1 MKKLLTIL
9 ALVASVTLTSCS
21 NEAFDDRQ
29 LWKSIGEL
37 EFRVKNLEELCKQ
50 LNTNISALQTL
61 VDALQSNDFVTSV
74 TPIMD
79 DGVEVGYTIT
89 FSKSQP
95 ITIYHGQDGEDGYTP
110 QIGVAKDSDGVYY
123 WTIDGEWLLD
133 ANGNKIKAVGS
144 DGKNG
149 SSGQNGADG
158 ITPKLKIQNGY
169 WYVSYNNGSSW
180 TQLGK
185 ATGEDGKTGQDGDSF
200 FQSVDTTNEDYVIF
214 VLANGTQ
221 ILLPRYK
228 ALEITFDK
236 GDEIAVMSGS
246 TFKVNYTLV
255 GGSENTNIATI
266 TKNNWIA
273 KVTKISNSAG
283 YLTISAPNP
292 LTDDTVI
299 VLVSEGTQTI
309 MRSLT
314 FVDGIT
320 TIATKYYA
328 LTSET
333 STLSVDVQTD
343 LDYTVKIPSS
353 ASNWISL
360 QGITSRAA
368 VRNDVINLN
377 INENTATSSRTATL
391 QLVCDDVEVG
401 TISIYQQGI
410 EVANN
415 ELIYTSSDGKII
427 EPYQTMGFNANI
439 VSNTYSNGRGII
451 VFDKD
456 ITAISE
462 YAFYNCATLTSIQ
475 MPKSITKIREYAF
488 FDSGLTSIE
497 IPNNVTEIA
506 TYAFYTTDIVN
517 LVIPNS
523 VTSIGDDAF
532 WYCSSLTSITIGN
545 SVTSIGD
552 GAFAACSSLT
562 SVTIPD
568 SVTLIGYG
576 AFSGCS
582 SLTSVTIPD
591 SITSIGSSTFSGCSS
606 LTSVTIG
613 NSVTEIGMGAFSSC
627 SSLTSV
633 YCKPT
638 ICPCIYYAWDSTVFP
653 NNNSSM
659 KIYVPR
665 NSYNSYTQYTSIS
678 LNGLSQENW
687 SVYKSYIEP
696 YDYE

>member
-1 MKKLLTIL
+1 MKKLLITL
-9 ALVASVTLTSCS
+9 ALVASLALTSCS
-21 NEAFDDRQ
+21 NTTFDDSQ

-37 EFRVKNLEELCKQ
+37 ELRVKNLEELCKQ

-74 TPIMD
+74 TPIMEE
-79 DGVEVGYTIT
+79 GVEVGYTIT

-95 ITIYHGQDGEDGYTP
+95 ITIYHGKDGEDGYTP
-110 QIGVAKDSDGVYY
+110 QIGVAKDDDNIYY

-149 SSGQNGADG
+149 SIGQDGADG

-185 ATGEDGKTGQDGDSF
+185 ATGEDGKNGSNGKDGDSF

-214 VLANGTQ
+214 ILANGTQ
-221 ILLPRYK
+221 IQLPRYK
-228 ALEITFDK
+228 ALEISFEK
-236 GDEIAVMSGS
+236 GDEIAVMAGS

-255 GGSENTNIATI
+255 GGSADTNIATI
-266 TKNNWIA
+266 TKNNWTA
-273 KVTKISNSAG
+273 KVTKSSNNAG
-283 YLTISAPNP
+283 FLTISAPNP
-292 LTDDTVI
+292 LTDDAIV

-320 TIATKYYA
+320 TIATKAYA
-328 LTSET
+328 ITSEAT
-333 STLSVDVQTD
+333 TLSVNVSTN
-343 LDYTVKIPSS
+343 LDYTVNIPST
-353 ASNWISL
+353 ASSWISL

-377 INENTATSSRTATL
+377 INENTATSSRTATI
-391 QLVCDDVEVG
+391 QLVCNDAEVG

-415 ELIYTSSDGKII
+415 ELVYTSSDGNII

-439 VSNTYSNGRGII
+439 VSNTYSNGRGVI

-462 YAFYNCATLTSIQ
+462 YAFYNCTKLTSIK

-488 FDSGLTSIE
+488 YDSGLTNLEMS
-497 IPNNVTEIA
+497 NNVTEIA
-506 TYAFYTTDIVN
+506 TYAFYSTNLVN
-517 LVIPNS
+517 LVIPDS
-523 VTSIGDDAF
+523 VISIGASAF
-532 WYCSSLTSITIGN
+532 YYCNSLTSITIPD
-545 SVTSIGD
+545 SVTSIESY
-552 GAFAACSSLT
+552 AFYGCTSLT

-568 SVTLIGYG
+568 SVTSIGEY
-576 AFSGCS
+576 AFYNCT
-582 SLTSVTIPD
+582 SLTN
-591 SITSIGSSTFSGCSS
+591 
-606 LTSVTIG
+606 VTIG
-613 NSVTEIGMGAFSSC
+613 NSVTTIENGAFYRC
-627 SSLTSV
+627 NSLTNI

-638 ICPCIYYAWDSTVFP
+638 TPPAIFYRGGGSGVVISFTQ
-653 NNNSSM
+653 NSNM
-659 KIYVPR
+659 NIYVPR
-665 NSYNSYTQYTSIS
+665 HSYNLYTQYSDYDGSSI
-678 LNGLSQENW
+678 NQDNW
-687 SVYKSYIEP
+687 YGYKSYIKP
-696 YDYE
+696 YDFE